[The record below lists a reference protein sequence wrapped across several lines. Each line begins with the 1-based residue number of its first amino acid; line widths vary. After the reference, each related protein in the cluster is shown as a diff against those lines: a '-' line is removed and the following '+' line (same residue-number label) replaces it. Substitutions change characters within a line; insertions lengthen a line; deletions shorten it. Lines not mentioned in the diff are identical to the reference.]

1 MEEIRTIIQRD
12 SASSAES
19 PHPSSSRYTR
29 SCFDGESDSRTNSS
43 DSTAY
48 SRQYTYAAGNSLNSK
63 PYSMAMHSFTP
74 QSESEFDGT
83 KMNFH
88 NGVPSMQPM
97 YVQPGDFYIPSGS
110 NVRRQNSQ
118 VSSKSNKSN
127 NSVDSI
133 SSVGIGS
140 MGEEEHE

>member
-1 MEEIRTIIQRD
+1 
-12 SASSAES
+12 
-19 PHPSSSRYTR
+19 
-29 SCFDGESDSRTNSS
+29 
-43 DSTAY
+43 
-48 SRQYTYAAGNSLNSK
+48 
-63 PYSMAMHSFTP
+63 MAMHSFTP

-140 MGEEEHE
+140 MGEEEHEWGTYIEMCLEVVNRSLAGSTTWTVTSFDSLIFFDNLINE